1 MRVAQADQEL
11 IIKQRI
17 SILGCQIW
25 SGFVF
30 WWERW
35 EQPEAFF
42 WNLGGTWFHDVSYFI
57 SKHPGRASP
66 DVWMGR
72 NSKAITK
79 ASGLRVQHQYASM
92 QHDLNISKGSCPG
105 LRQESYTRGF
115 AKGFCHGFYCPKTCP
130 KLRQGVVP
138 RGYST
143 LFDGFYKKISKF
155 SVNLTMPTSR
165 YMRSRARALFNWD
178 MNGQT
183 VQRC

>member
-1 MRVAQADQEL
+1 MWHKQ
-11 IIKQRI
+11 IKSLSSNREI

-42 WNLGGTWFHDVSYFI
+42 WNIGWYMVSTMFLI
-57 SKHPGRASP
+57 SSP
-66 DVWMGR
+66 NIREGPAQMFGWVETPKPSPRPQGWGCST
-72 NSKAITK
+72 N
-79 ASGLRVQHQYASM
+79 YASM

-115 AKGFCHGFYCPKTCP
+115 AKGFCHGCHGFYCPKTCP
-130 KLRQGVVP
+130 KLRQGVTP
-138 RGYST
+138 HFLMGLT
-143 LFDGFYKKISKF
+143 QISKS

-165 YMRSRARALFNWD
+165 YTQSRARALFN
-178 MNGQT
+178 
-183 VQRC
+183 